1 MPDTFVSHTTGH
13 GRHCAEMEGSRV
25 RVQNLTCHWV
35 VHLSPRDISDPMI
48 EPTHPVIFRVF
59 SPPPRGLE
67 LERDPT
73 AAECPNALLEMLKKG
88 MPLTDAS
95 KMHTSNTVIRTLPAE
110 AMPRSKILNPEPNP
124 GLVLPGM
131 PLPLCAPVTGFV
143 PTTSKEFCK
152 HQKAI
157 RSHDDCVLWF
167 SSMDSEPMGTPSS
180 SPSCYSHAL
189 QDGDLFVHS
198 HNHGC
203 QTWIWGESGWMPV
216 QEAGSGEP
224 SWVTGKTM
232 AMYRVKNRKCHP

>member
-110 AMPRSKILNPEPNP
+110 AMPRSKI
-124 GLVLPGM
+124 
-131 PLPLCAPVTGFV
+131 
-143 PTTSKEFCK
+143 
-152 HQKAI
+152 
-157 RSHDDCVLWF
+157 
-167 SSMDSEPMGTPSS
+167 
-180 SPSCYSHAL
+180 
-189 QDGDLFVHS
+189 
-198 HNHGC
+198 C